1 MQVVQGCRLQRL
13 ALTCKLRLPL
23 AISFQ
28 GKCIWLN
35 YVVVKNLRAIPQPQ
49 CATKIGKAALKEGKI
64 TFFNRDLCHQQ
75 MGHQSR
81 RVTWNHVQQF
91 LQREQRLAFVRKAF
105 RAATELERAYWLL
118 TKEKQTKHS
127 HLGKRKT
134 LRHNT

>member
-1 MQVVQGCRLQRL
+1 MVRLQRL
-13 ALTCKLRLPL
+13 ALTCKLRQSSPPL

-35 YVVVKNLRAIPQPQ
+35 YVVVKNLRAIPQLQ
-49 CATKIGKAALKEGKI
+49 SATKIGKAALKEGKI
-64 TFFNRDLCHQQ
+64 TFFDRHLCHQQ
-75 MGHQSR
+75 MGHQSW
-81 RVTWNHVQQF
+81 RVTWN
-91 LQREQRLAFVRKAF
+91 RKQRLAFVRKAF

-118 TKEKQTKHS
+118 IKEKQTKHS